1 LELIIVLALVACGYL
16 VYLWITF
23 ANFRAELMNE
33 FGRRGLSYS
42 AANALFSFWSREIS
56 DMRHNKVSTAQI
68 VDLVM
73 QNVDIKEN
81 GNLIN
86 SDRSSGRVEYSTENL
101 KLSVALDFLH
111 RLKQVDDHMVGA
123 VLAATYHE
131 FKDLRQLSPD
141 SEKWFAELNSEHEKY
156 LRKLESALLARIH
169 LLQRKG
175 AMFEVPHLMVMLFT
189 IQGIIY
195 SALTEVAQQIWNN
208 LTSRG
213 VPNLEQGIKA
223 ARSQYNM
230 LFSGNDLLLIDS
242 FHSPALRQRYQK
254 IEDENRSTRNEFLYD
269 TYADYSEAFTRKCN
283 AINPEKAS
291 FLTFLDDSPLKLAY
305 DQRVDPIQLAI
316 DWTSDFDIQNLMA
329 NIVKKGNLKT

>member
-56 DMRHNKVSTAQI
+56 DMRHNKVLTAQI

-86 SDRSSGRVEYSTENL
+86 SDRSSGRVEHSTENL

-123 VLAATYHE
+123 VLGSGLIGHIQKMTIAAITMADMKVWAQRSYRVWMR
-131 FKDLRQLSPD
+131 RQSLSLP
-141 SEKWFAELNSEHEKY
+141 N
-156 LRKLESALLARIH
+156 
-169 LLQRKG
+169 
-175 AMFEVPHLMVMLFT
+175 MFSILWRF
-189 IQGIIY
+189 
-195 SALTEVAQQIWNN
+195 
-208 LTSRG
+208 R
-213 VPNLEQGIKA
+213 
-223 ARSQYNM
+223 
-230 LFSGNDLLLIDS
+230 
-242 FHSPALRQRYQK
+242 
-254 IEDENRSTRNEFLYD
+254 
-269 TYADYSEAFTRKCN
+269 
-283 AINPEKAS
+283 
-291 FLTFLDDSPLKLAY
+291 
-305 DQRVDPIQLAI
+305 
-316 DWTSDFDIQNLMA
+316 
-329 NIVKKGNLKT
+329 

>member
-86 SDRSSGRVEYSTENL
+86 SGRSSGRVERSTENL

-141 SEKWFAELNSEHEKY
+141 SEKWFIDLNSEHSKD
-156 LRKLESALLARIH
+156 LRNLEEALRVRIDF
-169 LLQRKG
+169 LQRKG
-175 AMFEVPHLMVMLFT
+175 VMSEAPHLMVMLFT
-189 IQGIIY
+189 VQGILY
-195 SALTEVAQQIWNN
+195 SELTEVAHQIWHN
-208 LTSRG
+208 LISRG
-213 VPNLEQGIKA
+213 VPNLEHGIKT

-242 FHSPALRQRYQK
+242 FHSPALLQRYQK
-254 IEDENRSTRNEFLYD
+254 IRD
-269 TYADYSEAFTRKCN
+269 
-283 AINPEKAS
+283 
-291 FLTFLDDSPLKLAY
+291 
-305 DQRVDPIQLAI
+305 VDR
-316 DWTSDFDIQNLMA
+316 
-329 NIVKKGNLKT
+329 